1 MENFF
6 DFDPMAWAGQSE
18 QPNNIKEVKASSVE
32 PSLQKV
38 SAEISAVT
46 PSDEREKIMAVGQ
59 ELLKMG
65 ANIADSYSDWLRLGF
80 ALADGLGSEG
90 RDLFHKLSAASA
102 KYREVDCEK
111 KWQQCLAKGNGRTT
125 VKTFYF
131 MAKQAGVDLSE
142 IGRRF
147 PSNPLF
153 PQPEGKELE
162 YIGMVLSEDSLS
174 LPQGEGS
181 EESEGV
187 EVFTDEKANEDNGG
201 FSETFSDKINPDD
214 LPLWLKEAA
223 DTQPEAEGKDK
234 MILGTLTLLSGA
246 APNVY
251 GVYDNRRIYAPFYTI
266 ISAPAAADKGQ
277 LTACR
282 QLLMPIQL
290 ELDQE
295 NQKAQDDYQQQMAQY
310 LALDKSKRAAT
321 PQPQEP
327 PYRSVFIPANSSATA
342 TYQALSDNHG
352 WGAIF
357 ETEADTM
364 TQALK
369 SDYGDYSDGLRKAF
383 HHEPITYNRR
393 KENERVSIYSPRL
406 SIMLTCTPGQIPAL
420 LPSCE
425 NGLGSRFLFYNL
437 SRRLYWRNVF
447 ERRDK
452 TLDDQ
457 MLELGERYLKLYHA
471 LQQQQQHPLEFL
483 FSQEQQQEFNRFFEG
498 LQLEQ
503 VGLHGDDLIAFVRR
517 LGLVCFRL
525 AMMLTL
531 LRHEQYQPMFD
542 PLSQSLVCTDQDFHT
557 AMTIANG
564 LINHTAHVYTNLVPH
579 DDKAQN
585 AATGMSAPEKRLFDS
600 LATEFTTADVRHA
613 ASANAIPW
621 KTAERYLGK
630 FVSHYHVVQRI
641 KNGQYRKCC

>member
-1 MENFF
+1 MENFI
-6 DFDPMAWAGQSE
+6 DFDPMAWAGQPE
-18 QPNNIKEVKASSVE
+18 QTVYSKEVKTSSVE
-32 PSLQKV
+32 PTVQKG
-38 SAEISAVT
+38 SADFSAGT
-46 PSDEREKIMAVGQ
+46 PSDECEKILAVGH
-59 ELLKMG
+59 ELLQMG

-80 ALADGLGSEG
+80 ALADGLGGEG
-90 RDLFHKLSAASA
+90 RDLFHQLSAASA
-102 KYREVDCEK
+102 KYREADCEK

-125 VKTFYF
+125 IKTFYF
-131 MAKQAGVDLSE
+131 MAQQAGVDLSE

-147 PSNPLF
+147 PSNPHF
-153 PQPEGKELE
+153 PQPEGEELK
-162 YIGMVLSEDSLS
+162 YIGIVLSEDSLNF
-174 LPQGEGS
+174 PQGEGS
-181 EESEGV
+181 EGSEGI
-187 EVFTDEKANEDNGG
+187 EGFADNKANESNNG

-214 LPLWLKEAA
+214 LPPIVREAA
-223 DTQPEAEGKDK
+223 ETQTDAEGKDK

-246 APNVY
+246 APNVF

-266 ISAPAAADKGQ
+266 VSAPPAADKGQ

-282 QLLMPIQL
+282 QLLIPIQR
-290 ELDQE
+290 ELDLE

-310 LALDKSKRAAT
+310 MALEKAKRAAT

-327 PYRSVFIPANSSATA
+327 PYRSAFIPANSSATA

-352 WGAIF
+352 WGTIF

-457 MLELGERYLKLYHA
+457 MQELGERYLNLYHD
-471 LQQQQQHPLEFL
+471 LCKHQDHPLEFL
-483 FSQEQQQEFNRFFEG
+483 LSQEQQQQFNGFFEG

-503 VGLHGDDLIAFVRR
+503 VGLYGDDLIAFVRR

-542 PLSQSLVCTDQDFHT
+542 PLSQSLVCTDQDFQT
-557 AMTIANG
+557 AMTIVNC

-579 DDKAQN
+579 DDKAQTVASGMT
-585 AATGMSAPEKRLFDS
+585 AAELKLFNS
-600 LATEFTTADVRHA
+600 LGHDYTTADARQA
-613 ASANAIPW
+613 AQAIGMAW
-621 KTAERYLGK
+621 KTAERYLGN
-630 FVSHYHVVQRI
+630 FTGRYHVAQRV
-641 KNGQYRKCC
+641 KNGHYRKR

>member
-1 MENFF
+1 MEDNKI
-6 DFDPMAWAGQSE
+6 FDPMAWAGQTE
-18 QPNNIKEVKASSVE
+18 QPDTVKEVKALSVE
-32 PSLQKV
+32 PAPATAAS
-38 SAEISAVT
+38 
-46 PSDEREKIMAVGQ
+46 SDDREKILAVGQ
-59 ELLKMG
+59 ELLAMG
-65 ANIADSYSDWLRLGF
+65 ANIAESYSDWLRLGF

-90 RDLFHKLSAASA
+90 RDLFHQLSAASS
-102 KYREVDCEK
+102 KYNEAMCEK

-125 VKTFYF
+125 IKTFYF
-131 MAKQAGVDLSE
+131 MAQQAGVDLSE

-147 PSNPLF
+147 PSNPHF
-153 PQPEGKELE
+153 PQPEGEELK
-162 YIGMVLSEDSLS
+162 YIGMVLSDDSLS
-174 LPQGEGS
+174 LPQV
-181 EESEGV
+181 EGV
-187 EVFTDEKANEDNGG
+187 EGMRETDDRQSQG
-201 FSETFSDKINPDD
+201 FSETFSDKIDIND
-214 LPLWLKEAA
+214 LPPLLREAA
-223 DTQPEAEGKDK
+223 MTQTDDEGKDK
-234 MILGTLTLLSGA
+234 MILGTLDLLSGA

-251 GVYDNRRIYAPFYTI
+251 GVYDNRRVYPPFYTI
-266 ISAPAAADKGQ
+266 ISAPAAADKGV

-282 QLLMPIQL
+282 QLLMPIQH
-290 ELDQE
+290 ELDQL

-310 LALDKSKRAAT
+310 MALDKTKRAAT
-321 PQPQEP
+321 PQPKEP
-327 PYRSVFIPANSSATA
+327 PYRSLFIPANSSSTA

-393 KENERVSIYSPRL
+393 KEQERVNVYNPRL
-406 SIMLTCTPGQIPAL
+406 AILLTCTPGQIPAL
-420 LPSCE
+420 LPSSE

-437 SRRLYWRNVF
+437 SRRLFWRNVF
-447 ERRDK
+447 ERHDK

-457 MLELGERYLKLYHA
+457 MSELGERYLRLYHA
-471 LQQQQQHPLEFL
+471 LEQHREHPLEFL
-483 FSQEQQQEFNRFFEG
+483 LSKEQQHEFNRFFKG

-557 AMTIANG
+557 AMTIVNC

-579 DDKAQN
+579 DDKAQVT
-585 AATGMSAPEKRLFDS
+585 AAGMTAAEKRLFDS
-600 LATEFTTADVRHA
+600 LGNEFTTDDARQTV
-613 ASANAIPW
+613 SALGMQW
-621 KTAERYLGK
+621 KTAERYLGN
-630 FVSHYHVVQRI
+630 FVSRYHVASRI
-641 KNGQYRKCC
+641 KNGHYRKC